1 MPTHMASCLES
12 LPMALSMSPPLPAL
26 HINNANEPSATAVI
40 SWINTRIARTRPKLS
55 AGPPVLRT
63 LALFPR
69 MLFLPPTSYAT
80 RTPNREQL
88 LPKSRQGIQSSCNGP
103 SGRRAIGPVID
114 YLANCNGD
122 CSSVDKTALRFFK
135 IDEAGILDGADQSGT
150 WATDKL
156 ISNNNS
162 WAVTVPESIAPGN
175 YVLRHEIIAL
185 HSAGDQGGAQNYPQC
200 LNLEVTGGRSEKPKG
215 TPGMELY
222 TPKDDGILFN
232 IYQQIDEYPI
242 PGPPVFSGGSGSSP
256 QPPASS
262 TSPSP
267 SAPSTT
273 TQPPRESSK
282 PTTSPADGGSQSSSS
297 SPAQD
302 PKPTSSAPQQT
313 PGPTPS
319 GATPQL
325 PVDLPEDLTP
335 QELLFVAREIVDRL
349 LSKHVQLEVE
359 QK

>member
-1 MPTHMASCLES
+1 MDKYPYSEDPPETIGWSTSAKDLGFVSPDAFSSPDIICHEDAKPGATSAKVAAGDTIELQWTEWPES
-12 LPMALSMSPPLPAL
+12 
-26 HINNANEPSATAVI
+26 HH
-40 SWINTRIARTRPKLS
+40 
-55 AGPPVLRT
+55 
-63 LALFPR
+63 
-69 MLFLPPTSYAT
+69 
-80 RTPNREQL
+80 
-88 LPKSRQGIQSSCNGP
+88 
-103 SGRRAIGPVID
+103 GPVID

-282 PTTSPADGGSQSSSS
+282 PTTSPANGGSQSSSS